1 MQLKL
6 FSLGKY
12 EFTDETI
19 DYFGHILHRIR
30 ALRDIPRHNVKAGDL
45 AGFIESEVNLSQEG
59 DCWVG
64 DNAYVFGGARVCINA
79 CVCGDAWVYDI
90 AQVSGNAQVSGT
102 AWVLGNAWVHGN
114 TCVSTGVHT
123 EGKICN

>member
-1 MQLKL
+1 MA
-6 FSLGKY
+6 
-12 EFTDETI
+12 
-19 DYFGHILHRIR
+19 IL
-30 ALRDIPRHNVKAGDL
+30 
-45 AGFIESEVNLSQEG
+45 
-59 DCWVG
+59 
-64 DNAYVFGGARVCINA
+64 AYPPVCIR
-79 CVCGDAWVYDI
+79 DI